1 MADHEHRH
9 LPGARPYTPDP
20 FLEDRREPSADGLA
34 QPIVPTEGPAP
45 SPGSDSPLAHAP
57 AQAKSTAARAI
68 REIVETLVLA
78 FLIFVAVRALVLN
91 FRVDGSSMVPNLHN
105 GEMLLVNRNAYLNI
119 DINHW
124 LDALP
129 IIERDTPRV
138 VFPFGRPER
147 GDIVVF
153 IPPVFSEKP
162 YIKRVIGLPGET
174 VEIGRDG
181 YVYINGQRLEEPY
194 IQGGITDCNPP
205 KCSWTVPGNS
215 VFVLGDNRRNSSDS
229 RIFGPVPIDSIIGKA
244 WLTYWPPRDFGLVP
258 HYDYPEIRD

>member
-1 MADHEHRH
+1 MTDHDNPS
-9 LPGARPYTPDP
+9 LPGARPYTADSVV
-20 FLEDRREPSADGLA
+20 ENRREPPGDSRVRPSEEPQPAAGPDPVLAHRPA
-34 QPIVPTEGPAP
+34 QPKTP
-45 SPGSDSPLAHAP
+45 
-57 AQAKSTAARAI
+57 AARAV

-105 GEMLLVNRNAYLNI
+105 GEMLLVNRNAYLHV

-129 IIERDTPRV
+129 LIERDTPHV
-138 VFPFGRPER
+138 VYPFGRPER
-147 GDIVVF
+147 GDIIVF
-153 IPPVFSEKP
+153 TPPVFSEKP

-174 VEIGRDG
+174 VEIRRDG
-181 YVYINGQRLEEPY
+181 YVYINGQRLDEPY
-194 IQGGITDCNPP
+194 IQGGITECHSRG
-205 KCSWTVPGNS
+205 CTWIVPSDS

-229 RIFGPVPIDSIIGKA
+229 RIFGPVPIGSIIGKA

-258 HYDYPEIRD
+258 HYDYPGIRD